1 MPERRER
8 EREREPLVTANL
20 CDVFVPCLIKSARH
34 LIHMKKK
41 K

>member
-1 MPERRER
+1 MPEGRER
-8 EREREPLVTANL
+8 ERAMSAANL

-34 LIHMKKK
+34 LIHTKKK